1 MNHEPMMTTLLN
13 VDECY
18 EAMEA
23 KDRRYDGRF
32 VVAVSTTGIF
42 CRPSCPARTPFRQN
56 VTFYATGA
64 EAEAAGFR
72 ACKRCSP
79 HTQAFEAAIT
89 ERVCRHLDAHV
100 EARLKLDDLGALV
113 GMSPQ
118 HLQRVFKRTL
128 GISPREYH
136 EALRLTHLKARLKAG
151 DSVTDALYEAGYSS
165 TSRLYENAAAT
176 LGMTPATFRSGG
188 KGAVIHYTITPCAM
202 GQLLVAAT
210 EQGVCAVCLGD
221 NVEVLEAELHADYPA
236 ATIHHDPALVQDAV
250 QTVLDYLA
258 GNEPHLELP
267 LDVRGTAFQW
277 QVWQHLRTIPLGET
291 RSYSQIAAA
300 IGNPDATRAV
310 AQACASNKVAL
321 VIPCHRV
328 IRTDGSLGG
337 YRWGVERKVQLLQQE
352 QEYAAS

>member
-1 MNHEPMMTTLLN
+1 MIHELMTTTLN
-13 VDECY
+13 PDECY
-18 EAMEA
+18 AAMQA

-32 VVAVSTTGIF
+32 VVAVYTTGIF

-56 VTFYATGA
+56 VTFYHTGA

-79 HTQAFEAAIT
+79 HTQAFEAEIT
-89 ERVCRHLDAHV
+89 ERVCHHLDANV

-118 HLQRVFKRTL
+118 HLQRIFKRTL
-128 GISPREYH
+128 GISPREYQ
-136 EALRLTHLKARLKAG
+136 EAQRLNQLKARLKAG

-188 KGAVIHYTITPCAM
+188 KGATIHYTITPCAL

-221 NVEVLEAELHADYPA
+221 TAEVLEAELHADYPA
-236 ATIHHDPALVQDAV
+236 ATIRHDPTLVEDAV
-250 QTVLDYLA
+250 QTVLAYLA
-258 GNEPHLELP
+258 GHEPHLELP

-300 IGNPDATRAV
+300 IGNQEATRAV

-328 IRTDGSLGG
+328 IRNDGSLGG
-337 YRWGVERKVQLLQQE
+337 YRWGVQRKMQILQQE
-352 QEYAAS
+352 QDYAAG